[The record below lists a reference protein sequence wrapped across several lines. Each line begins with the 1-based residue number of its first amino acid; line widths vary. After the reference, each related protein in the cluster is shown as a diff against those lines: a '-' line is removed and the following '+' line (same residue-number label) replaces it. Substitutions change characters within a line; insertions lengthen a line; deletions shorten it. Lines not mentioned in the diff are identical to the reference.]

1 MMRVEI
7 CIKNAVE
14 LYGHLDD
21 QVRPAQPMTSTVV
34 VVSVLLTKLGFGVT
48 GDRDNEM
55 YLPRHPMLKTLVHHV
70 RFQVIWTVCTIIERP
85 KSVQ

>member
-7 CIKNAVE
+7 CIRNAVE

-21 QVRPAQPMTSTVV
+21 QVRPAQPMTSTVA
-34 VVSVLLTKLGFGVT
+34 VVSDLLREVGFGVT
-48 GDRDNEM
+48 GDNETM
-55 YLPRHPMLKTLVHHV
+55 YVPKHPMLNTLVHHV
-70 RFQVIWTVCTIIERP
+70 RFQVIWTVCMIIERP

>member
-7 CIKNAVE
+7 CIRNAVE

-21 QVRPAQPMTSTVV
+21 QVRPAQPMTSTVA
-34 VVSVLLTKLGFGVT
+34 VVSVLLRELGFGVT
-48 GDRDNEM
+48 GDNDSM
-55 YLPRHPMLKTLVHHV
+55 YVPKHPMLNTLVHHV
-70 RFQVIWTVCTIIERP
+70 RFQVIWTVCMIIERP